1 MSGAAESQ
9 ILKGVSRSFFLS
21 LRLLPSP
28 MRNAASLA
36 YLLARSSDTLA
47 DAAAVPVARRLDAL
61 LAFADSVATGSLP
74 PSWPQALLDAL
85 PDPRERHLLERVP
98 ALLIWLHG
106 LPAAEADLVRDV
118 VATIISG
125 QQLDLQRFAHASRYQ
140 PVALPDAAALED
152 YAWRVAGCVG
162 EFWTHLGVL
171 TRGNRF
177 SDCDPEILL
186 ARGRDFGKGLQLVNI
201 LRDVAMDLNAG
212 RCYLPVADPT
222 DRDALL
228 ASHAAWLER
237 ALPWIEQGNRYA
249 QSLRLRRMRAATQL
263 PALLASETLTRLRGA
278 NWATLQTRVKVPR
291 HRVYALLLRAFLC

>member
-1 MSGAAESQ
+1 
-9 ILKGVSRSFFLS
+9 
-21 LRLLPSP
+21 

-61 LAFADSVATGSLP
+61 LAFADAVATGSLP

-98 ALLIWLHG
+98 TLLIWLHG
-106 LPAAEADLVRDV
+106 LAVPEAELVRDV

-125 QQLDLQRFAHASRYQ
+125 QQLDLQRFAHASRSR

-162 EFWTHLGVL
+162 EFWTHLGFL
-171 TRGNRF
+171 TLGNRF

-186 ARGRDFGKGLQLVNI
+186 AQGRDFGKGLQLVNI
-201 LRDVAMDLNAG
+201 LRDVAADLDAG
-212 RCYLPVADPT
+212 RCYLPLADPT

-228 ASHAAWLER
+228 TSHAAWLER
-237 ALPWIEQGNRYA
+237 ALPWIEQGHRYV

-263 PALLASETLTRLRGA
+263 PALLAEETLTRLRGA
-278 NWATLQTRVKVPR
+278 NWATLQARVKVPR
-291 HRVYALLLRAFLC
+291 RRVYVLLLRSFLR